1 MPRKRNGGNI
11 NKHVENYVDELN
23 KPNTN
28 KKELKKHKN
37 LYLNAYARHMGV
49 ARKTGKIFKKDN
61 MKILQSF
68 DKRVENEKQSR
79 WEAEERKRREQ
90 EKIVARNLRKAE
102 VEDARKTL
110 VYKKLG
116 HEKEEQQQQDTLNI
130 RELQG
135 RYLGA
140 TGSAV
145 IPEGRMPETS
155 TSRYLKRKEATK
167 KRGQSKLRGGKYKTK
182 KNKRRRK
189 KRKSRKRKK
198 RKKRKTRKRK

>member
-1 MPRKRNGGNI
+1 MPRKRKGGNI

-37 LYLNAYARHMGV
+37 LYLNAYAKYMKV
-49 ARKTGKIFKKDN
+49 PLKIGKIFKKKN
-61 MKILQSF
+61 REILQSF

-79 WEAEERKRREQ
+79 WEVKERKRREQ
-90 EKIVARNLRKAE
+90 EKTVARNLKRKE

-110 VYKKLG
+110 VAKKLG
-116 HEKEEQQQQDTLNI
+116 IDKEQQQEQDNINI
-130 RELQG
+130 RALQG
-135 RYLGA
+135 QLLGK

-155 TSRYLKRKEATK
+155 VSRYVKRKEATK
-167 KRGQSKLRGGKYKTK
+167 KRGPSKLRGGKYKTK
-182 KNKRRRK
+182 KHKRRRK

-198 RKKRKTRKRK
+198 RKTRKRK

>member
-1 MPRKRNGGNI
+1 MSRKRNGGNI
-11 NKHVENYVDELN
+11 NKHIKNYVDELN

-28 KKELKKHKN
+28 KKELEKHKK
-37 LYLNAYARHMGV
+37 LYLNAYARHMKV
-49 ARKTGKIFKKDN
+49 PLKTGKLFKKKN
-61 MKILQSF
+61 MKILRSF

-90 EKIVARNLRKAE
+90 ERIIARNLKRSE

-110 VYKKLG
+110 VAKKLDI
-116 HEKEEQQQQDTLNI
+116 EKQQQQQQDSLNI
-130 RELQG
+130 RILQG

-155 TSRYLKRKEATK
+155 ASRYLKRKEATR
-167 KRGQSKLRGGKYKTK
+167 KRGLSKLRGGKRKTK
-182 KNKRRRK
+182 KYRRR
-189 KRKSRKRKK
+189 
-198 RKKRKTRKRK
+198 RKKRKTRKRRKRKTRKRK